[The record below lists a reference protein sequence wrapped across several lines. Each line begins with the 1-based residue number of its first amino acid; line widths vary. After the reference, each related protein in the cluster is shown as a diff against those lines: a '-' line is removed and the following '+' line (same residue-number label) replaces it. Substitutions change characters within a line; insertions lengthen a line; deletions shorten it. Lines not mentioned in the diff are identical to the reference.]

1 MSFKEN
7 LQYLRGSRNMT
18 QEQLVMLLGVSR
30 QAISKWES
38 EKAYP
43 EMDKLLM
50 LCDMFGVTLDDLVMG
65 DVRASAGCGGA
76 GRVDLAAD
84 TDGVAASVGVGDAA
98 VGEVPG
104 VIGFAASQVAGMS
117 DSGESDA
124 QGAKT
129 GVQLSVSPESDT
141 RDGADIPQ
149 SVPRHIVQDVVG
161 YDSHMRRFAWLIAI
175 GVAAIILGVAVGM
188 LFSPEGS
195 VLGPSPVND
204 VLVTVCTL
212 VGAMVGLALLIPAG
226 IMHGDFRRRHP
237 YVQDFYTNEDKSR
250 ASVVLAIGV
259 AIGAVLIL
267 AGVCV
272 RVFCDEFVA
281 DGDAGWPDS
290 VLLACVAAAVFCFI
304 MSGMTH
310 DKVNVDKYNREAEEE
325 SVREGRSVPHPTM
338 SESDRFYS
346 RLTGAICG
354 VIMLLATVVALLML
368 FLGMAGSDVD
378 AWMKVFWVPW
388 PIGGVLCGVVGI
400 IVPLVKEARRR

>member
-18 QEQLVMLLGVSR
+18 QEQLAMLLGVSR

-310 DKVNVDKYNREAEEE
+310 DKVNVDKYNLKPKRKACA
-325 SVREGRSVPHPTM
+325 RDVPCRT
-338 SESDRFYS
+338 
-346 RLTGAICG
+346 
-354 VIMLLATVVALLML
+354 
-368 FLGMAGSDVD
+368 
-378 AWMKVFWVPW
+378 
-388 PIGGVLCGVVGI
+388 
-400 IVPLVKEARRR
+400 RR

>member
-18 QEQLVMLLGVSR
+18 QEQLAMLLGVSR

-84 TDGVAASVGVGDAA
+84 TDGVAASVGAGDAA

>member
-18 QEQLVMLLGVSR
+18 QEQLAMLLGVSR

-76 GRVDLAAD
+76 RRVDLAAD
-84 TDGVAASVGVGDAA
+84 TDGVAASVGGADAA
-98 VGEVPG
+98 VGAVPG

-141 RDGADIPQ
+141 RDGTDIPQ

-338 SESDRFYS
+338 SESDRFYR

-368 FLGMAGSDVD
+368 FLGTAGSDAD

-388 PIGGVLCGVVGI
+388 PIGGVLCGVVDI
-400 IVPLVKEARRR
+400 IVSLVKEARRR

>member
-18 QEQLVMLLGVSR
+18 QEQLAMLLGVSR

-76 GRVDLAAD
+76 RRVDLAAD
-84 TDGVAASVGVGDAA
+84 TDGVAASVGVADAA
-98 VGEVPG
+98 VGAVPG

-141 RDGADIPQ
+141 RDGTDIPQ

-400 IVPLVKEARRR
+400 IVPLVKEASRR

>member
-18 QEQLVMLLGVSR
+18 QEQLAMLLGVSR

-84 TDGVAASVGVGDAA
+84 TDGVAASVGVADAA
-98 VGEVPG
+98 VGAVPG

-117 DSGESDA
+117 VSGESDA

-141 RDGADIPQ
+141 RDGTDIPQ
-149 SVPRHIVQDVVG
+149 SVPRHIGQDVVG

-212 VGAMVGLALLIPAG
+212 VGTIVGLALLIPAG

-237 YVQDFYTNEDKSR
+237 YVQDFYTDEDKSR

-272 RVFCDEFVA
+272 LVFCDELVA

-325 SVREGRSVPHPTM
+325 SVREGRFVPHSTM

-378 AWMKVFWVPW
+378 VWMKVFWVPW

>member
-18 QEQLVMLLGVSR
+18 QEQLAMLLGVSR

-188 LFSPEGS
+188 LFLPEGS

>member
-18 QEQLVMLLGVSR
+18 QEQLAMLLGVSR

-400 IVPLVKEARRR
+400 IVPLVKEVRRR

>member
-18 QEQLVMLLGVSR
+18 QEQLAMLLGVSR

-84 TDGVAASVGVGDAA
+84 TDGVAVSVGAADAA
-98 VGEVPG
+98 VGAVPG

-141 RDGADIPQ
+141 RDGTDIPQ

-161 YDSHMRRFAWLIAI
+161 YDSHMRRFTWLIAI

-212 VGAMVGLALLIPAG
+212 VGAIVGLALLIPAG

-237 YVQDFYTNEDKSR
+237 YVQDFYTDEDKSR

-272 RVFCDEFVA
+272 RVFCDELVA

-400 IVPLVKEARRR
+400 IMPLVKEARRR

>member
-18 QEQLVMLLGVSR
+18 QEQLAMLLGVSR

-124 QGAKT
+124 RGAKT

>member
-18 QEQLVMLLGVSR
+18 QEQLAMLLGVSR

-84 TDGVAASVGVGDAA
+84 TDGVAASVGVADAA
-98 VGEVPG
+98 VGAVPG

-141 RDGADIPQ
+141 RDGTDIPQ

-161 YDSHMRRFAWLIAI
+161 YDSHMRRFTWLIAI

-204 VLVTVCTL
+204 VLVTACTL
-212 VGAMVGLALLIPAG
+212 VGAIVGLALLIPAG

-237 YVQDFYTNEDKSR
+237 YVQDFYTDEDKSR

-272 RVFCDEFVA
+272 RVFCDELVA

-400 IVPLVKEARRR
+400 IMPLVKEARRR

>member
-18 QEQLVMLLGVSR
+18 QEQLAMLLGVSR

-76 GRVDLAAD
+76 RRVDLAAD
-84 TDGVAASVGVGDAA
+84 TDGVAASVGVADAA
-98 VGEVPG
+98 VGAVPG

-141 RDGADIPQ
+141 RDGTDIPQ

-338 SESDRFYS
+338 SESDRFYR

-368 FLGMAGSDVD
+368 FLGTAGSDAD

-388 PIGGVLCGVVGI
+388 PIGGVLCGVVDI
-400 IVPLVKEARRR
+400 IVSLVKEVRRR

>member
-18 QEQLVMLLGVSR
+18 QEQLAMLLGVSR

-84 TDGVAASVGVGDAA
+84 TDGVAASVGVADAA
-98 VGEVPG
+98 VGAVPG

-117 DSGESDA
+117 VSGESDA

-141 RDGADIPQ
+141 RDGTDIPQ
-149 SVPRHIVQDVVG
+149 SVPRHIGQDVVG

-212 VGAMVGLALLIPAG
+212 VGTIVGLALLIPAG

-237 YVQDFYTNEDKSR
+237 YVQDFYTDEDKSR

-272 RVFCDEFVA
+272 LVFCDELVA

-325 SVREGRSVPHPTM
+325 SVREGRFVPHSTM

>member
-18 QEQLVMLLGVSR
+18 QEQLAMLLGVSR

-212 VGAMVGLALLIPAG
+212 VGAIVGLALLIPAG

>member
-18 QEQLVMLLGVSR
+18 QERLAMLLGVSR

-149 SVPRHIVQDVVG
+149 SVPRHIVQDVAG
-161 YDSHMRRFAWLIAI
+161 YDSHMRRFTWLIAI

-354 VIMLLATVVALLML
+354 VIMLLATVIALLML
-368 FLGMAGSDVD
+368 FLGTAGSDVD

-388 PIGGVLCGVVGI
+388 PIGGVLCGVVSI

>member
-18 QEQLVMLLGVSR
+18 QEQLAMLLGVSR

-281 DGDAGWPDS
+281 NGDAGWPDS

>member
-18 QEQLVMLLGVSR
+18 QEQLAMLLGVSR

-388 PIGGVLCGVVGI
+388 PIGGVLCGVVSI